1 MNPSKAAL
9 LVPAAIFQDF
19 LKPIP
24 LQEIRSV
31 FNCHHSSG
39 ETAHVSRQPSLQKKS
54 LRVAHV
60 LLCLSFPSLS
70 GATLLTRFPLE
81 RYNKTRDLALAKH
94 ADVGLTYSVA
104 PNLFEALIN

>member
-9 LVPAAIFQDF
+9 LVPAAISQDF

-39 ETAHVSRQPSLQKKS
+39 ETAHVSRHPSPQEKS
-54 LRVAHV
+54 LWVAHV

-70 GATLLTRFPLE
+70 GVGLLTLFPLE
-81 RYNKTRDLALAKH
+81 LYKTRDLALAKH

>member
-24 LQEIRSV
+24 LQEISSV

-39 ETAHVSRQPSLQKKS
+39 ETVHVSRQPCLQEKS

-70 GATLLTRFPLE
+70 GATLLTQFPLE
-81 RYNKTRDLALAKH
+81 QYNKRQETLLWQSTLMWA
-94 ADVGLTYSVA
+94 
-104 PNLFEALIN
+104 